1 MENLFYTIEVQI
13 LWKYFINHVIFIVKG
28 SKILSLFYIVVKI
41 RKNVAVPIWGQ
52 WANTSRPRRS
62 SHFAVGAG
70 STIHV
75 GANALQWSV
84 KNEYILCKEHKFLDS
99 LFLHAK

>member
-1 MENLFYTIEVQI
+1 MENLFYTIKVQI
-13 LWKYFINHVIFIVKG
+13 LWKYVINHVIFIVKG
-28 SKILSLFYIVVKI
+28 SKILSLFYIVGKI

-52 WANTSRPRRS
+52 WANTSCRRCT
-62 SHFAVGAG
+62 HFAVGAE

-84 KNEYILCKEHKFLDS
+84 KNEFILCKEHKFS
-99 LFLHAK
+99 SC